1 MKKFLSILLVA
12 VMLLS
17 LIACSSADEED
28 IRGEI
33 TTKENETKN
42 PDNETEP
49 ESETEPQ
56 FAFGSST
63 GNRYHS
69 DFLGLTVDLPDEWR
83 FYSDEEI
90 LEINN
95 ITMDYYDEEAAAIIE
110 NATLIYDMY
119 ATNEYTGSSTTVIL
133 EKLSALQIATLNYK
147 ATIEAQFDTL
157 RSTFENMGYSD
168 VEMEYKKI
176 TVDGEEIDG
185 FDLVAEIM
193 GIKYYSTTLMF
204 RRGSYLISIS
214 VNSFEE
220 DGVEKILAGFDFE

>member
-1 MKKFLSILLVA
+1 
-12 VMLLS
+12 MLLS

-42 PDNETEP
+42 PDNETDPESETEP
-49 ESETEPQ
+49 EAETEPQ
-56 FAFGSST
+56 FAFGSFT

-69 DFLGLTVDLPDEWR
+69 DFLGLTVNLADEWR
-83 FYSDEEI
+83 FYSEEEI

-95 ITMDYYDEEAAAIIE
+95 LTMDYYDEEAAAIIE

-119 ATNEYTGSSTTVIL
+119 AVNEYTGSSTTVIL
-133 EKLSALQIATLNYK
+133 EKLSALQIVALDYK
-147 ATIEAQFDTL
+147 TTIEAQFDTL

-185 FDLVAEIM
+185 FELVADIM

-220 DGVEKILAGFDFE
+220 GGTQEILAGFDFE